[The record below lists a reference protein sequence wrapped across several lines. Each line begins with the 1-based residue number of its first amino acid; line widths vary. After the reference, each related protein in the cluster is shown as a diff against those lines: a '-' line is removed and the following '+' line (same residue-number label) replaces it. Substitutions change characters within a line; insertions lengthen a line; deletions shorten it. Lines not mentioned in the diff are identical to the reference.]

1 MAWGWWSRMFA
12 IQTLQRNAF
21 FQVVPVLQL
30 LHSDAVTVP
39 FSGRMWVLIWGLGL
53 NLALTKLATIFDF
66 RPIFQV
72 PVFSLLETW
81 GDVCWW
87 SSKRAGLGLHPPD
100 FFMAMLIVM
109 ACCRAKVDETQDHC
123 GKRNGK
129 LWWKLCRKI
138 RGIHRMHPIL
148 SPLPSGYD

>member
-1 MAWGWWSRMFA
+1 MFA

-72 PVFSLLETW
+72 PVFSLLET
-81 GDVCWW
+81 
-87 SSKRAGLGLHPPD
+87 
-100 FFMAMLIVM
+100 
-109 ACCRAKVDETQDHC
+109 
-123 GKRNGK
+123 
-129 LWWKLCRKI
+129 
-138 RGIHRMHPIL
+138 
-148 SPLPSGYD
+148 